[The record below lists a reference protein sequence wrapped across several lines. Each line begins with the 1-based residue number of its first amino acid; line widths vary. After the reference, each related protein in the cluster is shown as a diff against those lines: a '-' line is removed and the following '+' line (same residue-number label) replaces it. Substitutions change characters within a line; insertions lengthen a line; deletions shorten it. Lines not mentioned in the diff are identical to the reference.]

1 AVLPYQNFAMRAF
14 PAGLRVVRGC
24 RVGVSVG
31 VGVGVGGAALLAAAS
46 CATTSA
52 ASFRPESG
60 ISAGGGGVI
69 RGWLGRRHVLAC
81 EGGARSSSSSPQQD
95 QPPRAPELPEKMA
108 AGPGAPVRAV
118 LRAPAGACP
127 HHAAGGGFVNP
138 WPSARPSSTLE
149 FLAGMAT
156 AAATMPAVP
165 HEGDGVRVVRPDT
178 ARIAAFRA
186 GEASGDEAAASGREP
201 QMLLTWLG
209 HAAFLLTCRGGPTV
223 LLDPCLSERCSP
235 LSFAGPRRMVPVP
248 FSLENNSGSASGGA
262 GAELEKLPPVD
273 VIVISHN
280 HYDHLDTDVL
290 RRVARPETV
299 CFVPLG
305 CGETVRAAGVQRVI
319 ECDWWDEYEVGP
331 VTGGS
336 ARPLRVACTP
346 CQHFS
351 GRTLFDRD
359 RTLWSSWVVSLM
371 GEGGES
377 QDSASARFYFAG
389 DTGYRTV
396 KKGEDE
402 DAVPTCPAFREIGEK
417 YGPFDLAAIPI
428 GAYQPRHLLSTVHL
442 SPRDAVDVHLDVRSR
457 RSVGMH
463 WGTFVLTSEPV
474 MEPPKILREE
484 LKRRGIDLGDF
495 VTLDVGESI
504 AA

>member
-1 AVLPYQNFAMRAF
+1 MRAF
-14 PAGLRVVRGC
+14 PPSLRVVRGG
-24 RVGVSVG
+24 RVG
-31 VGVGVGGAALLAAAS
+31 VGVGVGAALLAAAS
-46 CATTSA
+46 CVTTSA
-52 ASFRPESG
+52 ASSRLDPG
-60 ISAGGGGVI
+60 KSAGSGVM
-69 RGWLGRRHVLAC
+69 RGWPALGRRVLAC
-81 EGGARSSSSSPQQD
+81 EGGGRSSSSSPQQD
-95 QPPRAPELPEKMA
+95 QPPRTPELPETMA

-118 LRAPAGACP
+118 LRAQAGDCP
-127 HHAAGGGFVNP
+127 HHAPGGGFVNP

-149 FLAGMAT
+149 FLAAMPT
-156 AAATMPAVP
+156 AAATMPAAP
-165 HEGDGVRVVRPDT
+165 REGEGVRVVRPDT

-186 GEASGDEAAASGREP
+186 GEASGDEAAGGREP

-248 FSLENNSGSASGGA
+248 FSLGNNSGSASGGA
-262 GAELEKLPPVD
+262 GAELDQLPPVD

-280 HYDHLDTDVL
+280 HYDHLDIDVL

-371 GEGGES
+371 GEGDGG

-463 WGTFVLTSEPV
+463 WGTFVLTTEPV
-474 MEPPKILREE
+474 MEPPKLLREE